1 MIRLESYIGGAWRA
15 GKGEGRPFVDPTT
28 GEAIGRVD
36 SAGLDLQAGLAF
48 ARETGGA
55 ALRAMSFAERGAML
69 NAIADALIANK
80 ADYAEIARRNSG
92 NTARDAA
99 IDVDGGIGTLKIYAR
114 LGKGLGAARF
124 LIEEGADALAKGDTF
139 KARHMWSSR
148 TGLAIHI
155 NAFNFPS
162 WGLWE
167 KVACA
172 FLAGVPVVA
181 KPASATAWL
190 SERMVRDVVAA
201 GVVPAG
207 ALSLVCG
214 AGEGLLDNVERFD
227 AIAFTGSADTG
238 AMIRGHSRVL
248 GHAPRVNIEA
258 DSINVAVLGA
268 STKPGGEVFNLL
280 LRELTNAL
288 SVKAGQLCT
297 NIRRVLVPKD
307 GMDDFVAAMV
317 AKIDA
322 IAVGDPALAETRLG
336 PLCDARQRK
345 SALEGLA
352 ELTAEA
358 RAARGGGIPA
368 SVNGADAARGAF
380 LAPTLLVAPS
390 PDGLSA
396 VHAREVFG
404 PVATVIPYASRE
416 QAIDLALRGEGSL
429 AASVWCDDPDE
440 AAALAV
446 GLAPLHGR
454 VMCVDP
460 VVGATH
466 TGHPIVMP
474 QCVHGGPGRAGG
486 GEELGGLR
494 GLRFY
499 MQRSAAQGSPAIL
512 DAIAK
517 GATVAA
523 L

>member
-1 MIRLESYIGGAWRA
+1 MIRLESYIRGAWRA
-15 GKGEGRPFVDPTT
+15 GKSEGRPFVDPTT

-36 SAGLDLQAGLAF
+36 SSGLDIEAALSF
-48 ARETGGA
+48 ARDKGGA

-99 IDVDGGIGTLKIYAR
+99 IDIDGGIGTLKFYAR
-114 LGKGLGAARF
+114 LGKGLGEKRF

-139 KARHMWSSR
+139 KARHVWSSR
-148 TGLAIHI
+148 PGVAVHI

-190 SERMVRDVVAA
+190 SERMTRDVVAA
-201 GVVPAG
+201 GAVPEG

-214 AGEGLLDNVERFD
+214 AGEGLLDSVERFD

-238 AMIRGHSRVL
+238 AMIRSHPRVL
-248 GHAPRVNIEA
+248 DRAPRVNIEA
-258 DSINVAVLGA
+258 DSINVAILGA
-268 STKPGGEVFNLL
+268 SAATGGEAFNLL
-280 LRELTNAL
+280 VREVTNAL

-297 NIRRVLVPKD
+297 NIRRVMVPKER
-307 GMDDFVAAMV
+307 MDDFVAAMV

-322 IAVGDPALAETRLG
+322 IAIGDPALAETRIG
-336 PLCDARQRK
+336 PLCDERQRK

-352 ELTAEA
+352 ELIVEA
-358 RAARGGGIPA
+358 RAVRGGGIPA
-368 SVNGADAARGAF
+368 SVNGADATRGAF
-380 LAPTLLVAPS
+380 LSPTLLVAPS
-390 PDGLSA
+390 AEGLGA

-404 PVATVIPYASRE
+404 PVATVIPYASTE
-416 QAIDLALRGEGSL
+416 QVIDLALRGEGSL
-429 AASVWCDDPDE
+429 AASVWGDDSGE
-440 AAALAV
+440 TAKLAV

-460 VVGATH
+460 AVGATH

-494 GLRFY
+494 GLRLY
-499 MQRSAAQGSPAIL
+499 MQRSAVQGSPALLETIARGA
-512 DAIAK
+512 AIA
-517 GATVAA
+517 A